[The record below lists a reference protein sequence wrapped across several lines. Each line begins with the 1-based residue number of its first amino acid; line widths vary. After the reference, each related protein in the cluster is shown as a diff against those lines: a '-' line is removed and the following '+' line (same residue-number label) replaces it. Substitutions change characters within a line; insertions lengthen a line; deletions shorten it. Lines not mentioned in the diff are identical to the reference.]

1 MLQIIINFVSERK
14 REKRTLSEVASTMR
28 IITNLVLATTL
39 VSTTYGF
46 TTVPQPQRLVAASG
60 STTTSSLSMGLLDF
74 FSPEAQKA
82 REEKKRREVE
92 EQERLQKAIMER
104 RKNPEKMMEYERKV
118 AIRRELRMRGE
129 DEKAEQVVI
138 YEGVE
143 EQTLLDGTKGL

>member
-1 MLQIIINFVSERK
+1 
-14 REKRTLSEVASTMR
+14 
-28 IITNLVLATTL
+28 
-39 VSTTYGF
+39 
-46 TTVPQPQRLVAASG
+46 
-60 STTTSSLSMGLLDF
+60 MGLLDF

-143 EQTLLDGTKGL
+143 EQTLLDGTKGLWTKDWIF

>member
-1 MLQIIINFVSERK
+1 MSSAFMM
-14 REKRTLSEVASTMR
+14 A
-28 IITNLVLATTL
+28 
-39 VSTTYGF
+39 
-46 TTVPQPQRLVAASG
+46 PQG
-60 STTTSSLSMGLLDF
+60 SHQVTAKTSSAVEMGLFDF
-74 FSPEAQKA
+74 FSEEAQQK
-82 REEKKRREVE
+82 REEKKRREIE